1 MCGGAR
7 RRESKVGEALR
18 VSVGMSVRVS
28 VRVRVWVSV
37 SVWGARRCE
46 SKVGEALRTC
56 AVFNQLIGR
65 LERKGATMAS
75 PAVTVCLTVQRR
87 YTLPADVSMLPGE
100 VERVVNSRG
109 QRHCRTATNYTL

>member
-1 MCGGAR
+1 
-7 RRESKVGEALR
+7 
-18 VSVGMSVRVS
+18 MSVRVS

-46 SKVGEALRTC
+46 SKVGEALRTR

-87 YTLPADVSMLPGE
+87 VPLPLMSRCFRARLNVS
-100 VERVVNSRG
+100 
-109 QRHCRTATNYTL
+109 